1 MIHHPDP
8 PKSTPPGAGH
18 SSFELIDAP
27 KFFAE
32 LNLAPGVTLA
42 DLGCGEGH
50 YTFALAD
57 VMGAKGLIYALDL
70 WQPGIQALT
79 PRAATEG
86 RHNIKAMLVNISR
99 RLPLQDESVDVA
111 LMATVLHDLLEFDLA
126 DGALKKRP
134 GSSGPRGP
142 WPSWNLRRSKAP
154 PVHPSGFA
162 SPPRKW
168 SRWWRLMV
176 LSRPGWRRWDRITT
190 LFYSL
195 RKRHLSAFSAG
206 AVCQPPT
213 RL

>member
-126 DGALKKRP
+126 DGALKEAARVVRP
-134 GSSGPRGP
+134 KGTLAIVEFKKIEGPPGP
-142 WPSWNLRRSKAP
+142 PLRIRLTPEEVEQVVAP
-154 PVHPSGFA
+154 YGFVKTRVA
-162 SPPRKW
+162 EVGPYNY
-168 SRWWRLMV
+168 L
-176 LSRPGWRRWDRITT
+176 I
-190 LFYSL
+190 LFV
-195 RKRHLSAFSAG
+195 KKTA
-206 AVCQPPT
+206 P
-213 RL
+213 

>member
-1 MIHHPDP
+1 MIHNPDP

-79 PRAATEG
+79 QRAAAEG
-86 RHNIKAMLVNISR
+86 RHNIKAMVVNISR

-126 DGALKKRP
+126 DGALKEAARVVRP
-134 GSSGPRGP
+134 KGTLAIVALKKIEGPPGP
-142 WPSWNLRRSKAP
+142 PLRIRLTPEEVEKVVTSY
-154 PVHPSGFA
+154 GFA
-162 SPPRKW
+162 KTRVAEVGPYNY
-168 SRWWRLMV
+168 L
-176 LSRPGWRRWDRITT
+176 I
-190 LFYSL
+190 LFTKETAL
-195 RKRHLSAFSAG
+195 
-206 AVCQPPT
+206 
-213 RL
+213 